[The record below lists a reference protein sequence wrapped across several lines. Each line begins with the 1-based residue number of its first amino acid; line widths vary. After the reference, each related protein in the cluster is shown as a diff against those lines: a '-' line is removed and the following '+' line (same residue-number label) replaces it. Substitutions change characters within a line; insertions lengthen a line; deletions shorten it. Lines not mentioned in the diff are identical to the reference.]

1 MGDDQEHCNQEMLN
15 RYVDRET
22 SPEQMQRI
30 ELHLQSCTGCRQYVK
45 LHGELAQRLKRVVS
59 ASRERVDFDELEQR
73 IVSAARRRSDRW
85 GHLREALFSWKLV
98 LPVAATAAMALF
110 FFTSLFQSPPPPGP
124 SAIINSFTGRV
135 SSVMILETPQS
146 HHTVIW
152 YSEEATEGNGA
163 DSKKL

>member
-1 MGDDQEHCNQEMLN
+1 MGDDQKHCNQEMLS
-15 RYVDRET
+15 RYVDREA
-22 SPEQMQRI
+22 SPEQMRRI
-30 ELHLQSCTGCRQYVK
+30 ELHLQRCSSCRQYVQ
-45 LHGELAQRLKRVVS
+45 LHGDLAQRLQRVVS

-73 IVSAARRRSDRW
+73 IVSAARRHPDRR
-85 GHLREALFSWKLV
+85 GQLREALFSWKLL
-98 LPVAATAAMALF
+98 LPVAATAALALF

-135 SSVMILETPQS
+135 SSVMILQTPQS